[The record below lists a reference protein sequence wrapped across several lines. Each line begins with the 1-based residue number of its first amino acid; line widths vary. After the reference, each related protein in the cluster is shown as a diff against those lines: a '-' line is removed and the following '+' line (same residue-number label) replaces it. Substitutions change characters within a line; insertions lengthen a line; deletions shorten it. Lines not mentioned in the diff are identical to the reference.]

1 MAFTDE
7 QIEYLYKSGKMP
19 QWAYF
24 QQNGKTAQENYNTIL
39 LERQNKTLTQ
49 SIEKEIEE
57 KFEETVYNALDEILK
72 GLK

>member
-7 QIEYLYKSGKMP
+7 HIEYLYKTGKMP

-39 LERQNKTLTQ
+39 LER
-49 SIEKEIEE
+49 
-57 KFEETVYNALDEILK
+57 
-72 GLK
+72 